1 MEFAET
7 FQHVLNGFD
16 VALQWKNIMS
26 LFIGAVLG
34 TLIGIMPGIGTSSGI
49 ALLLPMIFGMDPIPS
64 LIMLAGIYY
73 GGMYGNTASAVLINT
88 PGTASA
94 SMTTVDG
101 YPMAKKGRGGAALAA
116 AAIASFIAGTIGIL
130 GLTFLAIPFA
140 DFALKFGPAEYFMLM
155 FFAMSAVSSLTG
167 RSVPKEL
174 FAAIFGLMLASVGF
188 DLQTGMPRYVFD
200 VPELQ
205 SGISFLIV
213 IVCAFAVAEILLNI
227 EKWFM
232 GRLEPIKIQGS
243 LYLTMEEW
251 KRCWR
256 PIVRG
261 GLIGFFIGVLP
272 GAGGTI
278 ATVIAYSTEQKLSKY
293 GHEFGYGAIEGV
305 AAPEAANNASTSGAF
320 VPLLTLGIPGSG
332 TTAVLLGAFI
342 LFGLEPGAELFET
355 NPELVWGLIDSMYLG
370 NVFLIILNL
379 PLIGV
384 FVRVLYL
391 PPGILLSLI
400 LSVASVGIYSIHN
413 NVTDFYLLLIF
424 GVLDYGFRK
433 FKIPIPPLILGIVL
447 GKLMENSVRQ
457 ALIISNGEFMTFLGS
472 GISITLFILAI
483 TAMLLPIIAS
493 RLKFGRE
500 RSLNAAD

>member
-7 FQHVLNGFD
+7 FEHVINGFE
-16 VALQWKNIMS
+16 VALQWQNVLF
-26 LFIGAVLG
+26 LFIGALLG

-49 ALLLPMIFGMDPIPS
+49 ALLLPMTFGMDPIPS

-116 AAIASFIAGTIGIL
+116 SAIASFTAGTIGIL

-140 DFALKFGPAEYFMLM
+140 EFALRFGPAEYFMLM

-167 RSVPKEL
+167 RSVPKGL
-174 FAAIFGLMLASVGF
+174 FAAIFGLMLASIGH

-213 IVCAFAVAEILLNI
+213 IVGAFAVAEILLNV

-278 ATVIAYSTEQKLSKY
+278 ATVIAYSSEQKLSKY
-293 GHEFGYGAIEGV
+293 GHEFGTGAIEGV
-305 AAPEAANNASTSGAF
+305 AAPEAANNASTCGAF

-342 LFGLEPGAELFET
+342 LFGLEPGAELFQT
-355 NPELVWGLIDSMYLG
+355 NPELVWGLVDSMYLG
-370 NVFLIILNL
+370 NVFLIIMNL

-400 LSVASVGIYSIHN
+400 LSVASIGIYAIN
-413 NVTDFYLLLIF
+413 NNPTDLYLLLIF
-424 GVLDYGFRK
+424 GVLGYCFRK
-433 FKIPIPPLILGIVL
+433 LKIPIPPLILGIVL
-447 GKLMENSVRQ
+447 GKLMENSLRQ
-457 ALIISNGEFMTFLGS
+457 ALIISSGDIKIFFSS

-483 TAMLLPIIAS
+483 TAMIFPIVAS
-493 RLKFGRE
+493 RLRIGRE
-500 RSLNAAD
+500 RSLNADD